1 MPFLKNALSLKW
13 LFFTGATRYESTPR
27 PNSIILI
34 ARSVPQVYVTWV
46 WGIVWHFWPFGLL
59 QTAEKVSRPKLRFC
73 TMYTKLSVAARVF
86 FQMLWFFQDLLRIRG
101 AIDRNFQNLWFLV
114 KIVTFGPEKLK
125 HGFPKKRAGDQFF
138 FHFNSAGLIPLVIP
152 LFKPIFV
159 VGVWKLWSTGHF

>member
-1 MPFLKNALSLKW
+1 MLLKW

-59 QTAEKVSRPKLRFC
+59 QAAEKVSRPKLRFC
-73 TMYTKLSVAARVF
+73 TMYTQLSVAARVF
-86 FQMLWFFQDLLRIRG
+86 FQMWWFFQDLLGIIG
-101 AIDRNFQNLWFLV
+101 GIDSNFQNFWFLV

-125 HGFPKKRAGDQFF
+125 HGFPKKVPRGGFFLNLNNAG
-138 FHFNSAGLIPLVIP
+138 SIPEVIT